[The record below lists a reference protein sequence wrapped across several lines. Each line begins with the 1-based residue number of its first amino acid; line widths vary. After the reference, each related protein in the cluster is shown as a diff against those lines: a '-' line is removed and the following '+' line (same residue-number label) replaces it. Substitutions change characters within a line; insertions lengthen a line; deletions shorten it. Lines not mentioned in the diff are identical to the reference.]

1 MSVRASLWTCLIAAG
16 LLSAAGAANG
26 QDPSIAA
33 RATAASAG
41 MDGCV
46 RYVSGQAIVVRCAL
60 AEPQIVSDH
69 GLTAGEPYD
78 VQGNPVDRHGN
89 VIAVPEGQGQGGR
102 GQPARE
108 VFANDRRTLR

>member
-1 MSVRASLWTCLIAAG
+1 MSMRASLGTCLIAAA

-26 QDPSIAA
+26 QDQSIA

-60 AEPQIVSDH
+60 GTPQIVADH
-69 GLTAGEPYD
+69 GMTAGEPYD
-78 VQGNPVDRHGN
+78 AQGNPVDRHGN
-89 VIAVPEGQGQGGR
+89 VVAVPEGRGQGGR
-102 GQPARE
+102 NQAARE
-108 VFANDRRTLR
+108 VFASDRQPQR